1 MDGFAALFTESD
13 GSVLTLFFGA
23 GLVVQAVLII
33 LVFMSV
39 FSWAIIYVKFRL
51 IRSSLK
57 KSSMFLDLYHSNE
70 DMGALFSFSE
80 DIGGPIAELFKS
92 GYSEVL
98 KADKMKIGSS
108 KARAD
113 RAGTFRGAD
122 AADFVERALKRTV
135 NVEASKLEKS
145 LVYLATVG
153 VSAPFI
159 GLFGTVWGI
168 MNSFIGLAGSKGV
181 PSLEVVAP
189 GIAEALI
196 ATAIGLAAA
205 IPATIAYNYFVNRVR
220 AVEVEMENFSSGF
233 LNTAERYLNR

>member
-1 MDGFAALFTESD
+1 MNLFTE
-13 GSVLTLFFGA
+13 GTNNILML
-23 GLVVQAVLII
+23 LVSTGPVVKAVLLL

-39 FSWAIIYVKFRL
+39 VSWAIIYTKFRL
-51 IRSSLK
+51 LRSSSK
-57 KSSMFLDLYHSNE
+57 KSAAFLNLYHSNE
-70 DMGALFSFSE
+70 DMRALLSFSE
-80 DIGGPIAELFKS
+80 KVGGPVAELF
-92 GYSEVL
+92 
-98 KADKMKIGSS
+98 
-108 KARAD
+108 
-113 RAGTFRGAD
+113 RAGYAEVVRTEKKSRGELD
-122 AADFVERALKRTV
+122 PKGSGDISSRSESVDLVERALNRAMTK
-135 NVEASKLEKS
+135 EASKLERS
-145 LVYLATVG
+145 LVFLATTG
-153 VSAPFI
+153 SSAPFI

-220 AVEVEMENFSSGF
+220 AMEVEMEHFCAGF